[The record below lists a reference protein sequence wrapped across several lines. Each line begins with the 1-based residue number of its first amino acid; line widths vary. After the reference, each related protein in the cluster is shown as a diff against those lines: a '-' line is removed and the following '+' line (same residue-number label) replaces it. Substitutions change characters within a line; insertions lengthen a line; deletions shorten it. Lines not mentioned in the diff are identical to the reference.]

1 MESIESTVRSFILR
15 QFLPDANP
23 DELTES
29 TPLVT
34 GGILDSMAT
43 VRLIMFLEQHFQI
56 EIPPHE
62 VTAQHLANVA
72 RIAALVRGKQKA
84 PGA

>member
-1 MESIESTVRSFILR
+1 MESIESTVRSFILK

-43 VRLIMFLEQHFQI
+43 VRLIMFLEQHFHI
-56 EIPPHE
+56 DIPPHE
-62 VTAQHLANVA
+62 VTAQNLANVA
-72 RIAALVRGKQKA
+72 RIAALVRIRQKA
-84 PGA
+84 SGA